1 MLLTGLNYK
10 LKPAPTDK
18 EVRDQTWNMSGAVD
32 WRNHV
37 APDFEITT
45 TRGERFRL
53 SENVGKKMIV
63 LNFFA
68 TWCGPCRTEMPELNR
83 YFNEHKARPFVLL
96 GIDAEEK
103 GDAVDAFLEELKVD
117 FSAGVDQ
124 GPIRQKYGVHVYPTT
139 VVIGVDGKVQFYET
153 GSLVNADVAFDD
165 LLRRNQQLIQDGKTI
180 SQEAYVLAAQNQGA
194 LPLRQPEKNAEAKEE
209 FKLDERGKRIVAKM
223 GCPCGCDDKVQVC
236 SCNTSKKIK
245 QALESENFKD
255 QSDDEIVRALNKR
268 FCSGPCDRSGGCART
283 FSDGLAPAAGEGAER
298 AFPPREGRRLFC
310 AGGPERRGQIDGDV
324 LVPRLAAADLGQG

>member
-1 MLLTGLNYK
+1 MTKSLLNISILLTGILLTSLNYK
-10 LKPAPTDK
+10 LKPAPTEE
-18 EVRDQTWNMSGAVD
+18 EVRDQTWSMGGGAD
-32 WRNHV
+32 WRNQI

-68 TWCGPCRTEMPELNR
+68 TWCGPCRAEMPELNR
-83 YFNEHKARPFVLL
+83 YFNEHKAQPFVLV

-103 GDAVDAFLEELKVD
+103 GDAVDAFLKELKVD

-124 GPIRQKYGVHVYPTT
+124 GPIRQKYAVHVYPTT

-153 GSLVNADVAFDD
+153 GALVNADVAFDN
-165 LLRRNQQLIQDGKTI
+165 LLRHNEQMIQSGKAT
-180 SQEAYVLAAQNQGA
+180 SQEAYVLAAQNQAA
-194 LPLRQPEKNAEAKEE
+194 LPLRQPVQDTEPKDQ

-223 GCPCGCDDKVQVC
+223 GCPCGCDDKVQAC

-245 QALESENFKD
+245 QALSAEDFKD
-255 QSDDEIVRALNKR
+255 QSDDEIIRALNKR
-268 FCSGPCDRSGGCART
+268 FCSGAM
-283 FSDGLAPAAGEGAER
+283 
-298 AFPPREGRRLFC
+298 
-310 AGGPERRGQIDGDV
+310 
-324 LVPRLAAADLGQG
+324 